1 MYILR
6 QRLTKQ
12 LFSESYQKPGMGS
25 AINIRDESRIPPEFA
40 PNKTDENKA
49 VKDSNISLQG
59 AASEDKKSTDETTS
73 ILSIE
78 DGYKTSAESKDK
90 KADKKDKNKKTTKK
104 KRDKDTDS
112 LLSSNYV
119 LLKEALDNIIDNQTN
134 YNIIP
139 ETVSEEMLAD
149 KNADNANLP
158 RDELRKQQE
167 AKALGIFKEIE
178 LAEKRESVTSSITE
192 TKDVIKSPT
201 PDSDTKKEGKL
212 TPLPVKKDMPPSK
225 SRPPSQKSDHVTLR
239 SRKHSI
245 YSQDG
250 NNDYDYCEDT
260 KQIQVP
266 VQHHNIFSDSRQSP
280 YKGLFSDNKD
290 TKKSPGTNS
299 PEKETKPVSKPGSPI
314 ETK

>member
-1 MYILR
+1 
-6 QRLTKQ
+6 
-12 LFSESYQKPGMGS
+12 MGS

-40 PNKTDENKA
+40 PSKTEENKDA
-49 VKDSNISLQG
+49 VKDSNLSLQG
-59 AASEDKKSTDETTS
+59 AADETTS
-73 ILSIE
+73 LLSIE
-78 DGYKTSAESKDK
+78 DGYKTSSESKNN
-90 KADKKDKNKKTTKK
+90 KADKKGKNKKTTKK

-112 LLSSNYV
+112 LLSSNYI
-119 LLKEALDNIIDNQTN
+119 LLKEALDSIIDNQTN

-149 KNADNANLP
+149 KNVENSNLP

-167 AKALGIFKEIE
+167 AKAVAIFKEIE
-178 LAEKRESVTSSITE
+178 LAEKHESVTSSIPE
-192 TKDVIKSPT
+192 LKEKKEEIQSAT
-201 PDSDTKKEGKL
+201 PAPDTKKEDKL
-212 TPLPVKKDMPPSK
+212 TPLPIKKDMAPSK
-225 SRPPSQKSDHVTLR
+225 SWPPSQKSDHVTLR

-290 TKKSPGTNS
+290 TKKTPGINS
-299 PEKETKPVSKPGSPI
+299 PAKETKPVSKPDSSK
-314 ETK
+314 ETKEGIPQ